1 VTLLVP
7 VLLLVVFLGQLALPR
22 VGANPLLF
30 ASVAGAGGLMLLW
43 QLALAGRGKRLG
55 LEFTIKRAHV
65 GQMCVHTSVY
75 AYWGLHWP
83 DVFAQAPLIL
93 GQVCFLSLLEI
104 LGSWSLNRRHRLGL
118 GAVPIVFSTNL
129 FLWFHDDWFYLQYG
143 MLVISWLTKEFVKW
157 DRGGGQKVHVFNP
170 SAISLAL
177 AGVVLIG
184 LGRTDIARAQEISQ
198 ALGIGP
204 WCFESIFLAG
214 LIIMSIVPVAAM
226 TAASA
231 LTMLGLGFLWTQ
243 ATGTYHF
250 IDTAIPIAV
259 FLGMNLLA
267 TDPVT
272 TPRGPLGKLIAGVI
286 YGVSV
291 FFLYDLLKH
300 FGQPATETTPAVTVT
315 YFDKLLFVPV
325 LNLLAPVLDRL
336 AAALARG
343 RSGPGWLRNNYVHMA
358 LWAGAFVFLVRPNTR
373 EHPGRQ
379 AETWRPACEAGQ
391 ADACGRL
398 GDLLVRDCGAG
409 EAAACHNAAIHLEK
423 TADTL
428 RVADLYGRAC
438 AGGIAAACEALGTRI
453 LAGQVA
459 GQGEA
464 EAGTLFAQAC
474 DGGRAP
480 ACHRAAL
487 LFAPADPTRART
499 LAERACASDHLPGCA
514 ALGIL
519 VLQGQGGPRDPAAAA
534 PLLERACEGSQAAAC
549 ANLAVMYRRG
559 DGVAADP
566 ARAEALRQKACDA
579 GLTAACQWERP

>member
-1 VTLLVP
+1 MTLLVP

-272 TPRGPLGKLIAGVI
+272 TPRGPLGRLIAGMV
-286 YGVSV
+286 YGTAV
-291 FFLYDLLKH
+291 FFLYDALKLVDTRP
-300 FGQPATETTPAVTVT
+300 GVTVT

-325 LNLLAPVLDRL
+325 LNLMAPLLERVAHGLAGWRTWPRVIANPWIHMGMWS
-336 AAALARG
+336 AA
-343 RSGPGWLRNNYVHMA
+343 
-358 LWAGAFVFLVRPNTR
+358 FFLVVMPTTR
-373 EHPGRQ
+373 NHPGRDPEYWQ
-379 AETWRPACEAGQ
+379 RQCEAGD
-391 ADACGRL
+391 ATACGRAL
-398 GDLLVRDCGAG
+398 DMALHACAG
-409 EAAACHNAAIHLEK
+409 GHPASCHNAAIQVNHRGDEARA
-423 TADTL
+423 TTL
-428 RVADLYGRAC
+428 FEQAC
-438 AGGIAAACEALGTRI
+438 AGGVGEACTTLGHRVLAHAGEGQAPPEAL
-453 LAGQVA
+453 AFFQ
-459 GQGEA
+459 Q
-464 EAGTLFAQAC
+464 
-474 DGGRAP
+474 
-480 ACHRAAL
+480 
-487 LFAPADPTRART
+487 
-499 LAERACASDHLPGCA
+499 GCA
-514 ALGIL
+514 AGSGDGCARAAIALAATDAIGARDLAKKACDQQVVAGCSTLGTL
-519 VLQGQGGPRDPAAAA
+519 LLQGQGGPRDPVAAQ
-534 PLLERACEGSQAAAC
+534 PLLDRACSDGQGTAC
-549 ANLAVMYRRG
+549 ANLAVMYKRG
-559 DGVAADP
+559 DGVPADP
-566 ARAEALRQKACDA
+566 AQAEAYRQRACTA
-579 GLTAACQWERP
+579 GVQVACEWKTP